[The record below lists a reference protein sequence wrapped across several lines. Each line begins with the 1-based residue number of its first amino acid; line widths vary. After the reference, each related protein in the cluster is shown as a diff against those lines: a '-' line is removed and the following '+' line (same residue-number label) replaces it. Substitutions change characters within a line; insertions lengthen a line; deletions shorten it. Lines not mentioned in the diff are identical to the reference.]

1 MKPLYYSSLLFS
13 RALSL
18 PPSLPLV
25 AGSARAR
32 DHPLARKPKNKR
44 RKPNPWFVSGS
55 DSVFGE
61 FSHFD
66 DEKKWRLT
74 LGHFFSSLESDP
86 VGQFWLNPL
95 VAIANPPTSQISKNR
110 IFLKNKIKSKYWL
123 QRTRKYLFDP
133 PVFHPPKHKST

>member
-18 PPSLPLV
+18 SLPLCLLSRG
-25 AGSARAR
+25 ARARAR

-55 DSVFGE
+55 DSIFGE

-66 DEKKWRLT
+66 DE
-74 LGHFFSSLESDP
+74 
-86 VGQFWLNPL
+86 
-95 VAIANPPTSQISKNR
+95 
-110 IFLKNKIKSKYWL
+110 
-123 QRTRKYLFDP
+123 
-133 PVFHPPKHKST
+133 